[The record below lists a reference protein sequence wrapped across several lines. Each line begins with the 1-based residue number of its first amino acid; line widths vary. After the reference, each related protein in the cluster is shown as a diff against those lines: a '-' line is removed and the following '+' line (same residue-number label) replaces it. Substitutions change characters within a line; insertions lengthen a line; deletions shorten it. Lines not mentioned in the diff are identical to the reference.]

1 MALLITISELIDILI
16 QKGRQASF
24 PAAPLRT
31 DWPGGW
37 FLLRHFLPLR
47 FFDGLAVLLVVFIL
61 RLLLL
66 RIVSHL
72 LLQGKSD
79 LFWSFLLEGQSAAVV
94 LILQPILGGLI
105 AARPHAVDN
114 CHNFHD
120 SLLRVLLPHPI
131 ENLSPEHEI
140 RFQRR
145 LAISPLSNFLHHFS
159 AMSVIGEKVE

>member
-1 MALLITISELIDILI
+1 MISELIDILI
-16 QKGRQASF
+16 QKGRHASF

-31 DWPGGW
+31 DWPRGR
-37 FLLRHFLPLR
+37 FLLCHLLPLR

-61 RLLLL
+61 HILLL

-72 LLQGKSD
+72 LLQGKSG
-79 LFWSFLLEGQSAAVV
+79 LVWSFLLEGQSAAVV
-94 LILQPILGGLI
+94 LILQSILGGLI

-120 SLLRVLLPHPI
+120 SLVRVLLPHPI

-140 RFQRR
+140 GFQGR
-145 LAISPLSNFLHHFS
+145 LTIFPLSNFLHHFS
-159 AMSVIGEKVE
+159 AMSVIGGEVE